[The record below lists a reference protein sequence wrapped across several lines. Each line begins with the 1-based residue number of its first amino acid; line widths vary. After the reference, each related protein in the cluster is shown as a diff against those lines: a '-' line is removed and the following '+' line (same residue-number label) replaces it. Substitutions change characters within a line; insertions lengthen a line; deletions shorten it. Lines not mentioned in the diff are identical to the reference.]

1 MIRILFI
8 VACTLIALLNQAFA
22 QQTTIH
28 IQGAVLN
35 EAEEALEGA
44 TVYLMTTN
52 SKVLLKSA
60 LTDAQG
66 HFKISHV
73 PNGNYYLE
81 VGSIGYASA
90 QSAPFEFAGKP
101 VEMPSF
107 ILTTES
113 QTIEAVAVTGQQPL
127 IRSSNGKLIMDVENS
142 TLAAG
147 NNALEVLQRAPGVTI
162 DKDENIL
169 LMGREGINVTIDG
182 RQTFMTGDQLA
193 SFLKSV
199 DGGQIKN
206 IEVATTR
213 SAKDD
218 AEGSSGSINIVL
230 KKNKIEGF
238 NGTLI
243 GSLAQGNY
251 ARGNTSASLNYK
263 KNNTTLFG
271 TYSYLHNKRRFD
283 LDIYRIVGLEEPT
296 AFDQTSDLYQTDKA
310 HTYRFGIE
318 QKTSER
324 NTLLAQFS
332 ANNSRETE
340 DNVSFTEMS
349 RPSGP
354 IDSML
359 NSNTYGRAGFNRYS
373 LNLNNTFLTDTS
385 GGKLVVDAD
394 LTRFRNTNT
403 INYEYLMS
411 DAQGSL
417 LYDPEFERSAMPV
430 DIDIYVGRVD
440 YSKPFKNQDKF
451 ETGLKYSNVRS
462 DNNMQFEH
470 RVDGVW
476 QEYAGRP
483 NHFIYTEQV
492 AAAYADYSREINK
505 WSIKAGLRGELTMSN
520 GESRTME
527 SNVKRRY
534 FDLFPS
540 ASVTRTLN
548 ENNIISLSYA
558 KKISRPNYRFLNP
571 FEYFIDRFTFM
582 RGNPYLQP
590 QYTHGFSLNY
600 TWMKMFNFTLGSD
613 ITNDAITESMG
624 QDEETKQSWV
634 IRENLG
640 RQVNSYLN
648 INTPYKVGNFWS
660 INNNMTLVH
669 MYFKGPIAGSF
680 VDQGGF
686 MFQLNNMNN
695 FKINKSLSA
704 ETSLAYTSPFVY
716 NIYKIH
722 SRWNL
727 DVGVNYTFKDPRSTL
742 KLAATDI
749 FRTSRN
755 NISTNFGAFLADIR
769 QYNDTQTVRLTYT
782 FRFGNLKQNIR
793 KSDGGN
799 DERDRAQ

>member
-8 VACTLIALLNQAFA
+8 VVGAAIALINQAFA
-22 QQTTIH
+22 QQAAVH
-28 IQGAVLN
+28 IQGTVLN
-35 EAEEALEGA
+35 EQREPLGGA
-44 TVYLMTTN
+44 TVYLMTAT
-52 SKVLLKSA
+52 SKVVLKSA
-60 LTDAQG
+60 LTDDKGGYA
-66 HFKISHV
+66 ISHV
-73 PNGNYYLE
+73 PTGKYYLE
-81 VGSIGYASA
+81 IGSIGYTTA
-90 QSAPFEFAGKP
+90 QSEPFEFAGKQLD
-101 VEMPSF
+101 MPAF
-107 ILTTES
+107 VLTTQS
-113 QTIEAVAVTGQQPL
+113 QAIEAVAVTGQQPL
-127 IRSSNGKLIMDVENS
+127 IRSSNGKLVLDVENS

-182 RQTFMTGDQLA
+182 RQTFMTGEQLA
-193 SFLKSV
+193 SFLKSM

-238 NGTLI
+238 NGTLV

-251 ARGNTSASLNYK
+251 TRGNTSASLNYK

-271 TYSYLHNKRRFD
+271 TYSYLHNKRLFD
-283 LDIYRIVGLEEPT
+283 LDIYRIVGEEDPT
-296 AFDQTSDLYQTDKA
+296 AFDQTSDLLQTDRT

-324 NTLLAQFS
+324 NTILAQFS
-332 ANNSRETE
+332 ANNSLEDE
-340 DNVSFTEMS
+340 DNTSITTMS

-359 NSNTYGRAGFNRYS
+359 NSSTIGRAGFNRYS

-385 GGKLVVDAD
+385 GGKLVFDAD
-394 LTRFRNTNT
+394 LSRFRNTNT
-403 INYEYLMS
+403 INYQYLMS

-430 DIDIYVGRVD
+430 NIDIYVGKVD
-440 YSKPFKNQDKF
+440 YSKPLKNQDRF

-462 DNNMQFEH
+462 DNDLQFEH
-470 RVDGVW
+470 VVDGVW
-476 QEYAGRP
+476 QEFAGRP

-492 AAAYADYSREINK
+492 AAAYADYSREIGK
-505 WSIKAGLRGELTMSN
+505 WSVKAGLRGELTLSN

-527 SNVKRRY
+527 TNVKRRY

-540 ASVTRTLN
+540 ASITRTLN
-548 ENNIISLSYA
+548 ENNILSLSYA
-558 KKISRPNYRFLNP
+558 KKISRPNYRYLNP

-640 RQVNSYLN
+640 RQVSSYLN
-648 INTPYKVGNFWS
+648 INTPYKVGNFWN

-695 FKINKSLSA
+695 FKINKSFSA
-704 ETSLAYTSPFVY
+704 ETSLSYTSPFVY

-727 DVGVNYTFKDPRSTL
+727 DVGLNYNFKDPRSTL

-755 NISTNFGAFLADIR
+755 NVSTNFGAFFTDIR
-769 QYNDTQTVRLTYT
+769 QYNDNQTVRLTYT

-793 KSDGGN
+793 KTDSGN
-799 DERDRAQ
+799 AERDRAQ